1 MMRGD
6 LAGRAQ
12 VPKLRIAMVGVHAL
26 LADIIRHGL
35 ESRVGAVTVTELA
48 GLQDADMR
56 LREIDPDVVIVG
68 PAAQRMDASLI
79 RKILPFAQVLTVSAD
94 LALLVDLD
102 TGEREAFTPDTL
114 AEHLRR

>member
-1 MMRGD
+1 
-6 LAGRAQ
+6 
-12 VPKLRIAMVGVHAL
+12 MVGVHAL

-35 ESRVGAVTVTELA
+35 GSRVGGVTVTELA
-48 GLQDADMR
+48 GLQNAAMR

-68 PAAQRMDASLI
+68 PAAQRMDARLI
-79 RKILPFAQVLTVSAD
+79 RTILPYAQVLTVSAD

-102 TGEREAFTPDTL
+102 TGEHEAFTPDAL